1 MYDKIKHKKQQL
13 LQRKT
18 QKNERCELVMPEKIK
33 GIKDEKYLENFSKA
47 IPSTFITS
55 ETKKLLNFASKGYV
69 VQYSNILKNYSIKRM
84 RDYNCVLLIFSPIV
98 VMAKA
103 VIDSNTELA
112 SDKRTTSNTKP
123 VDDAEIAD
131 DTKCVGEKKTKAE
144 RFKESY
150 FKEEINLID
159 QILNSAKFKLLC
171 NYIGAGEG
179 SKISELLRKFPEY
192 KKLFVFFSSETKY
205 TELIKRAQNISGWR
219 TNGNY
224 IKTKLIPF
232 INHVIGQ
239 KFGNSIDSSMQKQER
254 ISDEDACEPYA
265 TPEQERAMYVFKLIT
280 TEFKKHKLEN
290 SEINI
295 VLNSPISVN
304 NLSEKTNYKG
314 HTNKFNIFTDIKKDK
329 FNVWFD
335 KEELTNH
342 YTDNKTQLLEDVI
355 TYCDLIREVVLLT
368 RLAEP
373 KNETPPVLPQRN
385 TRPPSLPPRSK
396 QKTKINISL
405 DDKPKQPSDKPDY
418 ATLLS
423 GMNKRIKPNPQT
435 TPRDKQSEG
444 AKDTSLPNKAS
455 DREWE
460 DYDKEERKAAKIE
473 EEQKKIEKE
482 KEQKNEE
489 EEQKALEERIQK
501 AHEERIREIMEK
513 ENCDRERA
521 KEILKKELEE
531 EEEKRAEQ
539 HKEYANDLAA
549 VVIQRREKMNS
560 DSDDESSDSDD
571 DWMD

>member
-18 QKNERCELVMPEKIK
+18 QKNERCELVMSEKIK

-69 VQYSNILKNYSIKRM
+69 VHYSNILKNYKIKRT

-98 VMAKA
+98 VAAQAIINIDTTSETLKKSDLSDLIDL
-103 VIDSNTELA
+103 IDS
-112 SDKRTTSNTKP
+112 
-123 VDDAEIAD
+123 
-131 DTKCVGEKKTKAE
+131 
-144 RFKESY
+144 
-150 FKEEINLID
+150 
-159 QILNSAKFKLLC
+159 ILESAKFKLLC
-171 NYIGAGEG
+171 TYIGAGEG
-179 SKISELLRKFPEY
+179 SKISELLIKFPEY

-239 KFGNSIDSSMQKQER
+239 KFGNAINSSMQKQER
-254 ISDEDACEPYA
+254 ISDEDAFEIYA
-265 TPEQERAMYVFKLIT
+265 TPEEEHAMYVFNRIK
-280 TEFKKHKLEN
+280 TEFKKYKLEN
-290 SEINI
+290 I
-295 VLNSPISVN
+295 VLKSPISGSK
-304 NLSEKTNYKG
+304 LSKKTNYKD
-314 HTNKFNIFTDIKKDK
+314 HTNKFNIFTDIKKDE

-342 YTDNKTQLLEDVI
+342 YTDNKTQLLEVVS
-355 TYCDLIREVVLLT
+355 TYCDLIREGVLLT

-373 KNETPPVLPQRN
+373 KNETPPALPPRD
-385 TRPPSLPPRSK
+385 TRSPSLPPRPK
-396 QKTKINISL
+396 PKTKINISL
-405 DDKPKQPSDKPDY
+405 DDKPKRPSDKPNY
-418 ATLLS
+418 AALLS
-423 GMNKRIKPNPQT
+423 GLNKRIKPNQQT
-435 TPRDKQSEG
+435 TPRDEQSEG
-444 AKDTSLPNKAS
+444 AKNTSLPNEAS

-460 DYDKEERKAAKIE
+460 DYDKEERKAAEIE
-473 EEQKKIEKE
+473 EEQKRIEKE
-482 KEQKNEE
+482 QEQKNEE
-489 EEQKALEERIQK
+489 EEQKAREERIQK
-501 AHEERIREIMEK
+501 AHEERIQEIMEK

-521 KEILKKELEE
+521 EEIRKKELNE

-539 HKEYANDLAA
+539 HKEYANDIAAA
-549 VVIQRREKMNS
+549 VGKLGNVLG
-560 DSDDESSDSDD
+560 DSDDENSDSDD